1 MHETKTFATIPILL
15 LVAAMVAAGAWA
27 WMLRPVAVQVVET
40 ARDVPIQV
48 FGLGTVEAQLL
59 SRVGF
64 ETAGTLVALRA
75 DHGDSVKADTVLA
88 WLDSREQEA
97 RVAQARAA
105 VKQSEAAIEQA
116 MANVERRT
124 RCSRKRR

>member
-1 MHETKTFATIPILL
+1 MKRKRLLPFAVLL

-40 ARDVPIQV
+40 AQDVPIQV
-48 FGLGTVEAQLL
+48 FGLGTVEAQIL
-59 SRVGF
+59 SHLGF

-97 RVAQARAA
+97 RVAQARTA
-105 VKQSEAAIEQA
+105 VKQAEAAIEQA